1 MKTFIY
7 IEFSNIKLNNLI
19 DTGKFQLR
27 ILKYKVVVNYFKEYY
42 EI

>member
-19 DTGKFQLR
+19 DSDKFQLK
-27 ILKYKVVVNYFKEYY
+27 ILNFKVVVNYFKE
-42 EI
+42 

>member
-7 IEFSNIKLNNLI
+7 IEFNNIKLNNLI